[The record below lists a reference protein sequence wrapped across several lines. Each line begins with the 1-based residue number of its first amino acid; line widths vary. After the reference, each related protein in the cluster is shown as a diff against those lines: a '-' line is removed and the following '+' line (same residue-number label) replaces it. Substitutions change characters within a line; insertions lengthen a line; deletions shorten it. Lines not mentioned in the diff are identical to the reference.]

1 MKGKIMT
8 RNNIR
13 LSSALPLIAIAATLG
28 ACNPTTKTDGNATD
42 ANTTVQ
48 AVPADETGKSEDA
61 AEVAREMHNRM
72 NDDQA
77 MHDSMKGGAMADD
90 HMDKMGPGGMNDPA
104 MKGGNMKGMGDK
116 SAPDAAPKDKSDPM
130 PMNDM

>member
-1 MKGKIMT
+1 MT

-90 HMDKMGPGGMNDPA
+90 QMGPGGMKDPA
-104 MKGGNMKGMGDK
+104 MKGGHMKGMGDK
-116 SAPDAAPKDKSDPM
+116 PMADPAPKDKADPAM
-130 PMNDM
+130 PMKDDMDM